1 MKSTMRIIIPA
12 LLLIAASTLQ
22 AAHITDKLL
31 VGFYEE
37 PDESTEPS
45 RVLSSGTPVE
55 VLKREGA
62 FSQVRLSDRSVGWIR
77 TDYVT
82 NDKPAKAIVLELQA
96 KTGDLQQQIKKK
108 DQELK
113 ALRAAA
119 APADKKKVE
128 ELEQALKKTKQQLAE
143 ANKKIAEL
151 GKTSKPDD
159 SKIEELEK
167 ELDTTA
173 KALEESKTES
183 MLLRDQLKLL
193 SSEVVAGQSSDSR
206 IAELEGKLAETATAL
221 ENARQSNISKEP
233 ELLRLQQENQTLQKR
248 NHALQKRIVEAA
260 ELLGPV
266 EEIDIQEP
274 EEPVSW
280 WYLLLPLLAIGSFVG
295 GVAVKDYLVRRRYGG
310 FRI

>member
-1 MKSTMRIIIPA
+1 M
-12 LLLIAASTLQ
+12 AATTLQ

-37 PDESTEPS
+37 PDETTQPT

-96 KTGDLQQQIKKK
+96 KTGDLQQQLKKK

-128 ELEQALKKTKQQLAE
+128 ELERALKKTKQQLAD

-151 GKTSKPDD
+151 GKTGKPDD
-159 SKIEELEK
+159 SKILELEK

-193 SSEVVAGQSSDSR
+193 SGEVVAGQTSDSR
-206 IAELEGKLAETATAL
+206 IAELETELAETATAL
-221 ENARQSNISKEP
+221 ENARQSNTSKEP
-233 ELLRLQQENQTLQKR
+233 ELLRLQQENQ
-248 NHALQKRIVEAA
+248 ALQKTNLALHKRITDAA

-266 EEIDIQEP
+266 EEIDIQEL

-280 WYLLLPLLAIGSFVG
+280 WYLLLPLLAIVGFVG
-295 GVAVKDYLVRRRYGG
+295 GVAVKDYLIRRRYGG